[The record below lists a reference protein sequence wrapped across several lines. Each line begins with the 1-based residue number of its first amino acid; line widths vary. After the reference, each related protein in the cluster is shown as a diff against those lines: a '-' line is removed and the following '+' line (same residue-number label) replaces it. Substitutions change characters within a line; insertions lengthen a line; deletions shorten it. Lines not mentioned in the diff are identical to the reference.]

1 MSHEPPRSVRLR
13 LRQVVVAATDLASTR
28 AAIEDALHLPHVW
41 ADPGVAHFGLR
52 NALYAVGD
60 TFLEVVSP
68 SHDDAPARRF
78 LERAG
83 HDAGYMAIVQT
94 TEPLDEV
101 RRRVQGLGMRIVFE
115 AIGEG
120 ITGLH
125 LHPSD
130 TDGTLLSI
138 DRGDREAAWPW
149 AGPAWE
155 AAPDRGYSAITG
167 ATFAVG
173 SPSEVAARWGALLG
187 TDSAGDAVEL
197 DGATLRF
204 VPRADGR
211 SGLCEVTMA
220 GPDAV
225 TATIAGVTFTVR

>member
-1 MSHEPPRSVRLR
+1 VR
-13 LRQVVVAATDLASTR
+13 LRQVVVAAADLAATR
-28 AAIEDALHLPHVW
+28 AEIEDALGLPHVW
-41 ADPGVAHFGLR
+41 ADPGVAHFGLH
-52 NALYAVGD
+52 NALYAIGD

-68 SHDDAPARRF
+68 FRDDAPARRF
-78 LERAG
+78 LDRAG
-83 HDAGYMAIVQT
+83 EDAGYMAIVQT
-94 TEPLDEV
+94 TEPLDDV
-101 RRRVQGLGMRIVFE
+101 RRRADDLAIRIVFE

-130 TDGTLLSI
+130 TGGTLLSI
-138 DRGDREAAWPW
+138 DRCDIEAAWPW

-155 AAPDRGYSAITG
+155 VAPDRGYSAITG

-173 SPSEVAARWGALLG
+173 SPSEVAARWAALLG
-187 TDSAGDAVEL
+187 IGASEDQVEL

-204 VPRADGR
+204 VSNGDGR

-220 GPDAV
+220 GATAT
-225 TATIAGVTFTVR
+225 TATIAGVQLTVA

>member
-1 MSHEPPRSVRLR
+1 MR
-13 LRQVVVAATDLASTR
+13 LRQVVVAAADLAATR
-28 AAIEDALHLPHVW
+28 AEIEDALGLPHVW

-52 NALYAVGD
+52 NALYAIGD

-68 SHDDAPARRF
+68 FRDDAPARRF
-78 LERAG
+78 LDRAG
-83 HDAGYMAIVQT
+83 QDAGYMAIVQT
-94 TEPLDEV
+94 TEPLDDV
-101 RRRVQGLGMRIVFE
+101 RRRADDLGIRIVFE

-130 TDGTLLSI
+130 TGGTLLSI
-138 DRGDREAAWPW
+138 DRCDIEAAWPW

-155 AAPDRGYSAITG
+155 AAPDRGYAGITG
-167 ATFAVG
+167 ATFAVD
-173 SPSEVAARWGALLG
+173 SPAEVAARWAALLG
-187 TDSAGDAVEL
+187 TGATEDQVEL

-204 VPRADGR
+204 VSNGDGR

-220 GPDAV
+220 AATAT
-225 TATIAGVTFTVR
+225 TATIAGVQLTVA